1 MSNESALHSYNQF
14 HKAGGAPR
22 ETEGRALLE
31 AARRLSEAQQNPEDR
46 NGLREAA
53 RLNWRLWTIFQAELS
68 APECPVPQEI
78 RVNML
83 NLCNFVDR
91 RTVAVLAEAKPQLL
105 DVLINVNRQIAAG
118 LLTKPEG
125 EQGAQDAPASAED
138 DGEKSGTSDPTGSSG
153 GGITI

>member
-1 MSNESALHSYNQF
+1 MSNDTALHSYNRF

-125 EQGAQDAPASAED
+125 EPDKPASEESESD
-138 DGEKSGTSDPTGSSG
+138 KSGTSDPTGTSG